1 VGLRRPLAG
10 VLLALASG
18 ACLDPNPD
26 FEGDETSTGPTSASM
41 SGDPSSGDTSS
52 ADASSADASSSG
64 AGVCEPDGYE
74 TDGEMEGMIGV
85 GVFSLILEEAGAT
98 DHFNMFVE
106 GVGMGELHFAVDADL
121 RICAYPSCEIE
132 AAMPPSCIAP
142 ATSSTLPDEGTFGCC
157 GDGVL
162 DLGYECPAAQGAKI
176 HVRVFGATADCTHY
190 DLEAATTLP

>member
-18 ACLDPNPD
+18 ACLDPNPE

-41 SGDPSSGDTSS
+41 SGDASSDDPSSADTSS
-52 ADASSADASSSG
+52 SG
-64 AGVCEPDGYE
+64 GGVCEPDGYE

-85 GVFSLILEEAGAT
+85 GLFSLILEEAGAT
-98 DHFNMFVE
+98 DHFNMFVD

-132 AAMPPSCIAP
+132 PAMPSSCIAP
-142 ATSSTLPDEGTFGCC
+142 ATSSTLPDQGTFGCC

-162 DLGYECPAAQGAKI
+162 DLAYECPAAQGAKI

-190 DLEAATTLP
+190 DLEAATTIP